1 MFSKQSPNKTKESQ
15 ETTPRSSG
23 PGNTASKKKE
33 FEEITSETLRL
44 VIDSMD
50 KKVDVDKFDALQK
63 KEFNQQIHDQLDIV
77 LKEKH
82 RHLSYSDKQK
92 VVQYVADE
100 MFGFGPITSL
110 VSDPGVTEIMVNSFD
125 NIYIEMGG
133 RLTKTDISFRDND
146 HVLHIINKIINPIG
160 RRIDESCPS
169 VDARLPD
176 GSRVNAI
183 IPPLALKGP
192 SITIRKFSAAALKTE
207 DLISYGTLTD
217 RMAEFI
223 QACVRGRLN
232 IIVSGG
238 TGSGKTTTLNTLSSY
253 IPDRERIVTIE
264 DTAELKLHQDHVVTL
279 ESRNA
284 NIEGKGE
291 YTIRELVRNSL
302 RMRPDRIVIGEVRG
316 GEALDMLQAMNTGH
330 DGSISTLHA
339 NNPRE
344 ALARLE
350 TMVLMAGMDLPLRAI
365 REQVAAAI
373 DLIVHQARLNDGSRK
388 IVKITEV
395 LSIGKDGIEIQDI
408 FSFKQKGVDGD
419 GLVIGEHEIT
429 GNIPQCLERLASYG
443 ENILQ
448 AFPEWQNKEEDTL
461 EEKIEVPVVEKRE
474 VVEKE
479 VVKVVYVKEEPCQ
492 EEIVAVPLET
502 KAIEGA
508 AKEVIIEPVA
518 GSVVASSKDE
528 VDFKPQKEVVEGSSK
543 ETISIPKIVMKEE
556 VPTPMSTPPITL
568 IEEPVILLEAP
579 VQESVNYLPL
589 QTEVVAQK
597 VGKAYGHEPLEGF
610 MEEIPLPDE
619 ELEGLLE
626 SQEEIPAEEYYQ
638 MLAVDEGKKEVEP
651 VVADFEEPVV
661 NQSNVISGIEDVQL
675 KKGESQPQPDLKK
688 RFSATIEDST
698 REQDSELRR
707 DSEEESGLFGWT
719 KQMQVEDY
727 AQVMQE
733 YAEKTRH
740 FQAEAGKVAGEI
752 GVKEEAE
759 ILELRKKDISAEAPC
774 LGAPSVS
781 EIVEE
786 KVASQLPVAQ
796 GPTAETPV
804 AEIMQNDGASDMLP
818 TKGKTIPFRRGFAD
832 LLELETVSSLEAVC
846 SGPEKAEVG
855 QTVTFVVTV
864 SNKSEIED
872 LSKIVVTGNKFDIT
886 RKINFLPAGHSR
898 TLEINYTV
906 KEEDYPKLEN
916 KIIIF
921 ALNGFAEELVCE
933 EKCVIAIMKP
943 EIKVLNNGPDTAK
956 VGQVITYTIVVNNP
970 GKVSL
975 SNILVTDSKQDWT
988 QKLDSLAAGL
998 SQTYEA
1004 KYTVTEDDYPTLE
1017 SIVTVRARN
1026 SYGKEVFAEDMHNV
1040 FVVFEDK
1047 KPEVEEKTTPRM
1059 IGVLHTEHPKEEEHS
1074 SEPVVEREEKPASL
1088 ASMIPENMR
1097 GVSLLMNEITA
1108 LSGLVQTGDR
1118 VDVYLISAE
1127 KESNRKEGNH
1137 NIIEKAIFLK
1147 ENRVPGEKRERA
1159 VILAVSPA
1167 QAESLATAYS
1177 KGSFYLVLRSSQEE
1191 QGKAPWQDRLVVG

>member
-1 MFSKQSPNKTKESQ
+1 MFSKQPPTKNGENKEPTQ
-15 ETTPRSSG
+15 
-23 PGNTASKKKE
+23 GNGKIVAKKKE
-33 FEEITSETLRL
+33 FEEIASETLHL

-50 KKVDVDKFDALQK
+50 EKVDVDKFDSLQK

-77 LKEKH
+77 LKGKH

-92 VVQYVADE
+92 VVQYVVDE

-110 VSDPGVTEIMVNSFD
+110 VSDPSVTEIMVNSFD

-344 ALARLE
+344 ALTRLE

-395 LSIGKDGIEIQDI
+395 LSIGKDTIEIQDI
-408 FSFKQKGVDGD
+408 FSFRQKGVDGD
-419 GLVIGEHEIT
+419 GLVIGAHEIT
-429 GNIPQCLERLASYG
+429 ANIPQCLERLASYG
-443 ENILQ
+443 ENILD
-448 AFPEWQNKEEDTL
+448 AFPEWQQKEAEVL
-461 EEKIEVPVVEKRE
+461 VEEETEVPVVEKRE

-479 VVKVVYVKEEPCQ
+479 VVKIVYLKEEPRQ
-492 EEIVAVPLET
+492 EEIAAAPLET
-502 KAIEGA
+502 K
-508 AKEVIIEPVA
+508 VMEPVEEN
-518 GSVVASSKDE
+518 VVASSKDE
-528 VDFKPQKEVVEGSSK
+528 VVFEPQKEVLEGSQK
-543 ETISIPKIVMKEE
+543 ETISIPKTVVKEE
-556 VPTPMSTPPITL
+556 MPAPVSTPPIAL
-568 IEEPVILLEAP
+568 SEEPVILLEAP
-579 VQESVNYLPL
+579 VQRSDNYLPL

-597 VGKAYGHEPLEGF
+597 VTVGKAYGHESLEGF
-610 MEEIPLPDE
+610 MGEAPLPDE
-619 ELEGLLE
+619 ELEGFLE

-638 MLAVDEGKKEVEP
+638 MLVMDEKEKEVSPAQIGVSYEEKLVNRDDVRVEEDPQSKVDESLPEP
-651 VVADFEEPVV
+651 DPERGT
-661 NQSNVISGIEDVQL
+661 GII
-675 KKGESQPQPDLKK
+675 ES
-688 RFSATIEDST
+688 ST
-698 REQDSELRR
+698 CVQDSEVEEE
-707 DSEEESGLFGWT
+707 SEEESNIFGWSN
-719 KQMQVEDY
+719 QLQVTNYTE
-727 AQVMQE
+727 AMVE
-733 YAEKTRH
+733 YAEKTNH
-740 FQAEAGKVAGEI
+740 YKQTEPENSAGEI
-752 GVKEEAE
+752 EENEKETA
-759 ILELRKKDISAEAPC
+759 A
-774 LGAPSVS
+774 
-781 EIVEE
+781 EIVELN
-786 KVASQLPVAQ
+786 KRF
-796 GPTAETPV
+796 TAEDTLKEASVPEIA
-804 AEIMQNDGASDMLP
+804 AEKESVLPATQEPAGQAPAVELKENDGASDVVLP
-818 TKGKTIPFRRGFAD
+818 AKGKTIPFKRGFAD
-832 LLELETVSSLEAVC
+832 LPDLETVSSLNAVC

-864 SNKSEIED
+864 HNKSEIED
-872 LSKIVVTGNKFDIT
+872 LSKIVVTGSKFDIT
-886 RKINFLPAGHSR
+886 RKIDFLPAGQSR

-906 KEEDYPKLEN
+906 KEEDCPKLKN
-916 KIIIF
+916 TIIIF
-921 ALNGFAEELVCE
+921 AFNEFGEEMVCE
-933 EKCVIAIMKP
+933 EKCSIAVIQP
-943 EIKVLNNGPDTAK
+943 EIEVVNNGPDTAK

-988 QKLDSLAAGL
+988 QKLDTLAAGL

-1017 SIVTVRARN
+1017 SIVTVKARN

-1040 FVVFEDK
+1040 FVVYEEE
-1047 KPEVEEKTTPRM
+1047 KPEVEEKTVQRM
-1059 IGVLHTEHPKEEEHS
+1059 MEVLHTEPPKDEERS
-1074 SEPVVEREEKPASL
+1074 SEPVPEREEKPASL
-1088 ASMIPENMR
+1088 ASMIPEHMR

-1127 KESNRKEGNH
+1127 KESRKEGSH
-1137 NIIEKAIFLK
+1137 NIIENAIFLK

-1177 KGSFYLVLRSSQEE
+1177 RGSFSLVLRSSQEE
-1191 QGKAPWQDRLVVG
+1191 QGKSPWQNRLVVG